1 MTDNRDKPSTSNF
14 LFFRFVLRTA
24 QSQVADDEQK
34 KIEQRE
40 NKIQAIDVT

>member
-14 LFFRFVLRTA
+14 FFRFVLRTA

-40 NKIQAIDVT
+40 NKTQAIDVT